1 MDAVNRIFAY
11 LNSNRSKGIHYSGKN
26 GFQLQGF
33 VDSDFA
39 GCEDSRKSTTGWVFT
54 LAGGPIS
61 WSSQR
66 QKTVATSTLDAEYI
80 AGAEA
85 AKEAVWIRN
94 FINDL
99 RIPGLYVKS
108 VPLFIDCNSALKL
121 TRNPEFHSK
130 SKHIDVKH
138 HFIREKVES
147 EEIDTQRVNTK
158 DNLADVLTKALTRPT
173 HEDLVGRL
181 GMQDVPGTGRK
192 DRMTSKPTMV
202 LCQSG
207 SRSSYSTSAL
217 SSSPSSASAS
227 STANGPSSQSN
238 KPTLS
243 SSSSSSSSSQSSAPA
258 ASSSIPSF
266 GSKPSSLTRRH
277 ARVGEGPQS

>member
-1 MDAVNRIFAY
+1 MNSKLAKQATHVADSTFRSEYQSKVGSLNFAANQTRPDISFSTGYVARYASNPNQSHMDAVDRIFAY
-11 LNSNRSKGIHYSGKN
+11 LSSCPSKGIQYSDKY
-26 GFQLQGF
+26 GFDLKGF

-108 VPLFIDCNSALKL
+108 VPLYIDCNSALKL
-121 TRNPEFHSK
+121 THNPEFHSK

-138 HFIREKVES
+138 HFIREKVE
-147 EEIDTQRVNTK
+147 EGEINTQRVNTK
-158 DNLADVLTKALTRPT
+158 DNLADILTKALPRQT
-173 HEDLVGRL
+173 HEGLVNRL
-181 GMQDVPGTGRK
+181 GM
-192 DRMTSKPTMV
+192 
-202 LCQSG
+202 
-207 SRSSYSTSAL
+207 A
-217 SSSPSSASAS
+217 
-227 STANGPSSQSN
+227 
-238 KPTLS
+238 
-243 SSSSSSSSSQSSAPA
+243 
-258 ASSSIPSF
+258 
-266 GSKPSSLTRRH
+266 
-277 ARVGEGPQS
+277 